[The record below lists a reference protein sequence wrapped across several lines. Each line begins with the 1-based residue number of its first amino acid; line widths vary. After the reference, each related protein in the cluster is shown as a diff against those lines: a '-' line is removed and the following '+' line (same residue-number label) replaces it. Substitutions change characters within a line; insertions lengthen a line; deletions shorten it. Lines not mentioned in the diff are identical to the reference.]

1 LIEFRLVLVTLAAAG
16 LLAAGCG
23 GDDEDGENGDEAP
36 AVAVPGEEEAA
47 SLQQEIT
54 DLNDEEQIERVGEAW
69 AEPFAAG
76 DETMCGYLHPDLGA
90 ASSCSV
96 YVQGALTG
104 SSKLQGSF
112 AGTTVEN
119 VELTGET
126 AVADFS
132 NGEAVTFRQDPDGAW
147 KVVETPR
154 AGSG

>member
-1 LIEFRLVLVTLAAAG
+1 MIELRLVLAMLAAAG

-23 GDDEDGENGDEAP
+23 GDDDGENGDEAP
-36 AVAVPGEEEAA
+36 AVTVSGGDEAA
-47 SLQQEIT
+47 SLQQEIA
-54 DLNDEEQIERVGEAW
+54 DLSDEEQIERVGEAW

-76 DETMCGYLHPDLGA
+76 NETMCGYLHPDLGA
-90 ASSCSV
+90 ASSCAT

-104 SSKLQGSF
+104 SSKLQASF

-119 VELTGET
+119 VEVGGET
-126 AVADFS
+126 AVAAFS
-132 NGEAVTFRQDPDGAW
+132 NGEEVSFRQDPDGAW